1 MAVCRSQAVAEF
13 DMGGRVTW
21 ANDQFLQLVGWRLT
35 DVMGKHHRV
44 FCDEDYASSDA
55 YGEFWQSL
63 QHGKF
68 MQGVYSRKD
77 CRGRALWLQATYSVI
92 YDPEGRPQRVLKLA
106 TDVTREVELEQE
118 LQSRGLSLQG
128 TMDQLGTV
136 VDSIMSI
143 AAMTNL
149 LALNATI
156 EAARAGDA
164 GRGFAVVASEV
175 KKLATDTKQATE
187 HARAMLGRHGRVR

>member
-1 MAVCRSQAVAEF
+1 MLAIVVQH
-13 DMGGRVTW
+13 
-21 ANDQFLQLVGWRLT
+21 GWRSAANRPLP
-35 DVMGKHHRV
+35 
-44 FCDEDYASSDA
+44 SSIWA
-55 YGEFWQSL
+55 
-63 QHGKF
+63 
-68 MQGVYSRKD
+68 
-77 CRGRALWLQATYSVI
+77 RGRALWLQATYSVI

-187 HARAMLGRHGRVR
+187 QACAMLGRLGQERQPTILRPSCL